1 MLEFMR
7 KRARSAWIK
16 VIFLIIVVVFVFWG
30 VGGSLSGG
38 RPDVIA
44 NVDGRAISLREFQ
57 RAYENMKNAYR
68 DIYKER
74 LTQDVLEKMNLREQ
88 TLDQIV
94 QTRLL
99 EAEAKRIGFTASDD
113 EVRQEITKVEAF
125 QEHGS
130 FAQDRYIRLL
140 HYLRL
145 TPGEFEEEQRSQLL
159 IKKLQ
164 RLIEDA
170 TQVSDDQIKDLFQ
183 FSREKVSLSFVKI
196 ASADLLNE
204 VVVEAK
210 EVEDYYNTHRESFRQ
225 PERVKFVYVAY
236 PTTQFESGIE
246 VSAQDVE
253 TFYNEHKED
262 RFTTPPR
269 VHARH
274 ILFSLSANAS
284 AEEKMK
290 VRTTAAEVLAQARAG
305 EDFAKLAEKHSQDQA
320 TASQGGDL
328 GSFQRGR
335 MVKPFE
341 DAAFAL
347 SPGSISD
354 LVESQFGIHI
364 IKVEEND
371 PEKVKL
377 MNEVE
382 AEIRND
388 LIQERAQDK
397 AQSRA
402 REDRAKTQNGA
413 SLAEVA
419 QAAGLTAI
427 ETPLVAH
434 DETLPDLGAQPQL
447 IEAALSLD
455 LQKVSEPVS
464 VGNVWYLVSPRE
476 KVASTIP
483 DFAAVKE
490 EAEKKKKNEK
500 AEQLAKEKAE
510 AILSKVKE
518 SKNLAT
524 VATEQKLTAEE
535 SGLFPRQGGYIPK
548 MGTVADLKKA
558 AFQLTP
564 EAPVAPQVY
573 MWSGNAF
580 VAVLK
585 EKSSPPAEDFD
596 KQKDEIREQL
606 LKRKQTDAMNEL
618 ARLLKKRATITY
630 NQDALLKLT

>member
-16 VIFLIIVVVFVFWG
+16 VIFLIIVVVFIFWG

-44 NVDGRAISLREFQ
+44 NIDGRAISLREFQ

-74 LTQDVLEKMNLREQ
+74 LTPDLLEKMNLREQ
-88 TLDQIV
+88 ALDQLV

-99 EAEAKRIGFTASDD
+99 EAEAKRIGFTATDD

-140 HYLRL
+140 RYLRL

-170 TQVSDDQIKDLFQ
+170 TQVSDDQIKDLFS

-196 ASADLLNE
+196 ASADLLPN

-225 PERVKFVYVAY
+225 PERVKFIYVAY
-236 PTTQFESGIE
+236 PTAQFESGIE

-253 TFYNEHKED
+253 TFYNDHKED

-284 AEEKMK
+284 AEEKTK
-290 VRTTAAEVLAQARAG
+290 VRATAAEVLVQARAG
-305 EDFAKLAEKHSQDQA
+305 EDFAKLAERYSQDKA
-320 TASQGGDL
+320 TANRGGDL

-341 DAAFAL
+341 DAAFTL
-347 SPGSISD
+347 SPGGISD

-371 PEKVKL
+371 PEKIKPI
-377 MNEVE
+377 NEVE

-397 AQSRA
+397 AQARA
-402 REDRAKTQNGA
+402 REDRSKTQNGA

-419 QAAGLTAI
+419 QAGGLTAK

-447 IEAALSLD
+447 IEAALGLD
-455 LQKVSEPVS
+455 LQQVSEPVS

-490 EAEKKKKNEK
+490 EAEKKKKSEK

-510 AILSKVKE
+510 SIFTKVKE
-518 SKNLAT
+518 SKNL
-524 VATEQKLTAEE
+524 VAVAAEQKLTVEE

-573 MWSGNAF
+573 MWSGSAF
-580 VAVLK
+580 IAVLK

-606 LKRKQTDAMNEL
+606 VKRQQTDAMSEL